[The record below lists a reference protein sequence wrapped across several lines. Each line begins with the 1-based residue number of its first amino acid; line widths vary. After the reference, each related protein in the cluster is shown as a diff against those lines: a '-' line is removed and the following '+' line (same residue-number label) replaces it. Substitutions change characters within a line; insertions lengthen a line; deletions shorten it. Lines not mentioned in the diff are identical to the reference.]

1 MRSSLKDPEAAV
13 TPRNDAQEGDS
24 LENQSPGIKKFEY
37 FEVNQVNFRLLLL
50 ERDSTKP
57 EIHCHLIPASFE
69 ERFRYEAL
77 SYTWGDPSAELRSI
91 WLNGYPFRVTRN
103 LYSALQKLR
112 KPLPNGEQYRF
123 LWIDSLC
130 IDQNNNQDRNHQV
143 SNMGKIYQQ
152 AALVLVWLGE
162 QSRYSDQAIDFIEQV
177 HALWQLGVLEYYSRP
192 RSEHYTEPEWKAIN
206 FLFRKEYWQRT
217 WIIQEIQ
224 LAKNVLFHCG
234 DKVFTWTVAGAF
246 YDFLHSNRLSE
257 ATYPGFF
264 DLKQTV
270 MQSPAIQLLESTL
283 VFQKQDMTLK
293 QLLYRHE
300 QSKFREP
307 RDKIYGLLALA
318 SDCRKSEIQPDYKK
332 EISEVYRDALTR
344 EIPTTWE
351 ATAGGIDL
359 VFYSYFLQSILSV
372 SFQIEFPFKHSS
384 NDDPVAFMGYS
395 CGLLREDS
403 RVHSDKSGTFPL
415 VCAISDSQFHA
426 SFGQGLKERPPP
438 AASSV
443 MVNQKKARTMALWP
457 RSKQY
462 VYVPDVARAGDEIC
476 IFSKHDSALILRR
489 GDKPDDGNWS
499 LVGNAFVMTT
509 EKKRRQRLKPQIK
522 SFKYCVP
529 DYDMWPSPTNDPNGR
544 FLIRMSAITLQWMTR
559 V

>member
-162 QSRYSDQAIDFIEQV
+162 QSRYSDQAIDFIEKV

-224 LAKNVLFHCG
+224 LAKNVL
-234 DKVFTWTVAGAF
+234 
-246 YDFLHSNRLSE
+246 
-257 ATYPGFF
+257 
-264 DLKQTV
+264 
-270 MQSPAIQLLESTL
+270 
-283 VFQKQDMTLK
+283 
-293 QLLYRHE
+293 
-300 QSKFREP
+300 
-307 RDKIYGLLALA
+307 
-318 SDCRKSEIQPDYKK
+318 
-332 EISEVYRDALTR
+332 
-344 EIPTTWE
+344 
-351 ATAGGIDL
+351 
-359 VFYSYFLQSILSV
+359 
-372 SFQIEFPFKHSS
+372 
-384 NDDPVAFMGYS
+384 
-395 CGLLREDS
+395 
-403 RVHSDKSGTFPL
+403 
-415 VCAISDSQFHA
+415 
-426 SFGQGLKERPPP
+426 
-438 AASSV
+438 
-443 MVNQKKARTMALWP
+443 
-457 RSKQY
+457 
-462 VYVPDVARAGDEIC
+462 
-476 IFSKHDSALILRR
+476 
-489 GDKPDDGNWS
+489 
-499 LVGNAFVMTT
+499 
-509 EKKRRQRLKPQIK
+509 
-522 SFKYCVP
+522 
-529 DYDMWPSPTNDPNGR
+529 
-544 FLIRMSAITLQWMTR
+544 
-559 V
+559 